1 MEQLTDEYIIT
12 KAQNGHADSI
22 GLLYERYKRNL
33 FSFFYGNLGNK
44 AMAEDLVQ
52 NTFIRVIKY
61 SNNYSGKGSFK
72 SWLFQIA
79 RNQMIDEIKKM
90 KKHKAQ
96 DIDEKVDVITDY
108 ATADASI
115 IKEERSQL
123 LKNALSKLSEEKRN
137 LLTLVKIENKKFRE
151 VAEIMNMK
159 ESTVKSKVFRAIK
172 ELQELYRPTLNMQ

>member
-61 SNNYSGKGSFK
+61 NKNYSGKGSFK

-90 KKHKAQ
+90 KKHNSQ
-96 DIDEKVDVITDY
+96 DIDEGANVISDY
-108 ATADASI
+108 SSADDSI
-115 IKEERSQL
+115 LKSERMQQL
-123 LKNALSKLSEEKRN
+123 RVALSKLSEEKRN
-137 LLTLVKIENKKFRE
+137 ILTLVKIENKKFRE
-151 VAEIMNMK
+151 VAEIMNMN

-172 ELQELYRPTLNMQ
+172 ELQGLYRPSLNIQ